1 MFGKSTTCS
10 KRSCTFS
17 KLSQIKGYANS
28 ISNGQI
34 PALSGSNTTRYERY
48 GELTNDSGHV
58 VAKLNGI
65 TDSDLEWSLTGAVEH
80 TEISLGH
87 IGFDW
92 DQTQYDLGFD
102 ANRPLGD
109 FQRLSFGLAV
119 RRTELDVTSKVIE
132 PFAYSSLKNLSL
144 LSSPANLILPSSY
157 SDSTPI
163 LSYDQEFTEIDR
175 FTAYLY
181 RTR

>member
-1 MFGKSTTCS
+1 M
-10 KRSCTFS
+10 
-17 KLSQIKGYANS
+17 I
-28 ISNGQI
+28 
-34 PALSGSNTTRYERY
+34 GSNTTRYERY

-132 PFAYSSLKNLSL
+132 PFLLIHQLKNLHYSVAL
-144 LSSPANLILPSSY
+144 LQILFFHLPIPTPRPSF
-157 SDSTPI
+157 
-163 LSYDQEFTEIDR
+163 LRLEFTEIDR
-175 FTAYLY
+175 FTALY